1 MIANNKQVLIVDD
14 DDKFTKMLQFLFVAK
29 GFVVKIAENGIDA
42 LEKLKENIPDVI
54 ILDIMMPEMDGFEF
68 IKKIKTDALMKEV
81 PVVVL
86 TALRFNE
93 SKTQLLSLSAYDLFE
108 KPFKSSELVNRVI
121 EAIEENKIKNINEV

>member
-1 MIANNKQVLIVDD
+1 MIANDKLVLIVDD
-14 DDKFTKMLQFLFVAK
+14 DDKLTKMLQFLFVTK
-29 GFVVKIAENGIDA
+29 GFVVKSAKNGIDA

-54 ILDIMMPEMDGFEF
+54 ILDIMMPKMDGFEF
-68 IKKIKTDALMKEV
+68 IKKIKTDTLMKEV

-86 TALRFNE
+86 TAVRFNE

-108 KPFKSSELVNRVI
+108 KPFKSSELVNREF